1 MREYQLF
8 FKDCLSLNSMAKAN
22 TVCLAFSI
30 ERDILEGATS
40 SFTVNEIPKN
50 VNEGDVLGLVDPY
63 GTIVYEGVV
72 TSIEADGQSVQAS
85 QIESLFNDNW
95 LYRVPE
101 QTTIENALLDVIQ
114 NDFQQTSDT
123 IMTSKY
129 GVFTVTAETQTSG
142 VFVSE
147 EQVINFESFL
157 YSIFNNF
164 GVRLYIHIP
173 FEAGTPTI
181 TIARRE
187 YTPLKVGNNARIIT
201 SITPTTEVQQTNKLV
216 IYSQENEY
224 RATYY
229 RTEDGATTNP
239 SAPTRL
245 PVVNTEFVFSDDEIS
260 TIINQYFSE
269 AMYNHYIE
277 YEMLLNNKL
286 YDFYNMELGQPLAIW
301 VNLDYY
307 DSIYTGYSMSKEE
320 RGGIGTVIIKC
331 GKVRSKLT
339 SKIMEMFQ

>member
-22 TVCLAFSI
+22 TMCLAFSI
-30 ERDILEGATS
+30 ERDILESATS
-40 SFTVNEIPKN
+40 TFNVNEIPNN
-50 VNEGDVLGLVDPY
+50 VNEGDVVGLVDPY

-72 TSIEADGQSVQAS
+72 TSLETDGLTITAT

-95 LYRVPE
+95 LYRVPV
-101 QTTIENALLDVIQ
+101 QTTIEDALYDVIH
-114 NDFQQTSDT
+114 NDFQTTSDT
-123 IMTSKY
+123 IMTQKY
-129 GVFTVTAETQTSG
+129 GVFNVVVETHTNG
-142 VFVSE
+142 TFVSE

-164 GVRLYIHIP
+164 GVRLYIDIP
-173 FEAGTPTI
+173 FQAGTPTI
-181 TIARRE
+181 TIAKRDL
-187 YTPLKVGNNARIIT
+187 PSLKVGNNARVIT
-201 SITPTTEVQQTNKLV
+201 SITPTTEIQQTNKLV
-216 IYSQENEY
+216 IYSQDNEY

-229 RTEDGATTNP
+229 RTQDGATTNP
-239 SAPTRL
+239 SAPRL
-245 PVVNTEFVFSDDEIS
+245 SVVNTEFVFSDDEIE

-286 YDFYNMELGQPLAIW
+286 YNFYAMELGQPLAVW

-307 DSIYTGYSMSKEE
+307 DSVYTGYSMSKEE
-320 RGGIGTVIIKC
+320 RGSIGTVIIKC
-331 GKVRSKLT
+331 GKVRTKLT
-339 SKIMEMFQ
+339 SKIMEIFS